1 LSIDRL
7 DPAMST
13 APVRLPL
20 GWSEMSFRPVRPSP
34 AELVRS
40 VADEMALIPCAP
52 EMLHRLRRDH
62 DPDRHGWC
70 SHPTHA
76 YRWERHPCATLRLAD
91 LVEGKVASPVIE
103 VRGLFGVAEHAEAAS
118 A

>member
-1 LSIDRL
+1 
-7 DPAMST
+7 
-13 APVRLPL
+13 
-20 GWSEMSFRPVRPSP
+20 MSFHSVRPSP

-40 VADEMALIPCAP
+40 FADEMAQVPHAP
-52 EMLHRLRRDH
+52 EMLHSLRRDH

-91 LVEGKVASPVIE
+91 LVEGKLVSPVVE
-103 VRGLFGVAEHAEAAS
+103 VRGLIGVPEHVEGAS